1 MIATG
6 WVSPPTAK
14 DLASKVITWRARLE
28 QATVIPGIYH
38 SAVLTLFEGNLLL

>member
-28 QATVIPGIYH
+28 QATAPR
-38 SAVLTLFEGNLLL
+38 ALLAKRNIAAKDQ